1 LVQLTASRLAE
12 PVNIRLKEYQVQ
24 LTRPRQL
31 LILLLLTALTLLLLI
46 IQPAEEPALRSLA
59 PSPVLVNLVSRTDLY
74 PVELVSGHL
83 QPVRRAWLRF
93 EVEGRVAERRA
104 EAGQSVTVGDV
115 LLALDDQDYQD
126 ALIQAQAEWQQAK
139 EDLQRDG
146 SLLKLAERS
155 RKLQEEEVSRLN
167 SLGERSL
174 ASKTRLGDAQALL
187 AQRLSEEARLRAS
200 VNTGPQRV
208 AARNAAMDRA
218 QRSLDRT
225 TLKAPFAGRV
235 NQVQLQVGDY
245 ANRNQQALELISDQ
259 LDFYAQVRGPV
270 ARALTLGQQVTVRV
284 GDRSYTASVAAVQ
297 PDPDPSTF
305 THAIRLRMP
314 ESETRSGVLAVVQL
328 PLQPV
333 REALVVPTTA
343 ILLEEGSAY
352 VFTVEGEHLQRVA
365 VQLGPRVVQQ
375 QVIVSGIDAGEQVV
389 VRDVAALADGQVVVS
404 EALQPVQQEE

>member
-1 LVQLTASRLAE
+1 M
-12 PVNIRLKEYQVQ
+12 N
-24 LTRPRQL
+24 LTRPRQV
-31 LILLLLTALTLLLLI
+31 LILLLLTAIALLLLI
-46 IQPAEEPALRSLA
+46 IQPADEPALRSLA
-59 PSPVLVNLVSRTDLY
+59 PSPVLVNHASRTDLY
-74 PVELVSGHL
+74 PRELVSGHL

-93 EVEGRVAERRA
+93 EVDGRVAERRA
-104 EAGQSVTVGDV
+104 EAGQSVSVGDV
-115 LLALDDQDYQD
+115 LLTLDDQDYQD
-126 ALIQAQAEWQQAK
+126 VLIQAQAEWQQA
-139 EDLQRDG
+139 EQDLQRDR

-174 ASKTRLGDAQALL
+174 ASKTRLGDAEALL
-187 AQRLSEEARLRAS
+187 AQRLSEEARLGAS

-208 AARNAAMDRA
+208 AASKAAMDRA
-218 QRSLDRT
+218 RRNLDRT
-225 TLKAPFAGRV
+225 TLKVPFAGRV

-270 ARALTLGQQVTVRV
+270 ARALTLGQRVTVSV

-297 PDPDPSTF
+297 PDPDPGTF

-314 ESETRSGVLAVVQL
+314 ESETRSGALAVVQL

-333 REALVVPTTA
+333 RNALVVPWTA
-343 ILLEEGSAY
+343 ILLDEGSAF
-352 VFTVEGEHLQRVA
+352 VFRVEGEHLQRVA
-365 VQLGPRVVQQ
+365 VQLGSRVVQQ

-404 EALQPVQQEE
+404 EALQPAQQEE

>member
-1 LVQLTASRLAE
+1 
-12 PVNIRLKEYQVQ
+12 
-24 LTRPRQL
+24 
-31 LILLLLTALTLLLLI
+31 
-46 IQPAEEPALRSLA
+46 
-59 PSPVLVNLVSRTDLY
+59 
-74 PVELVSGHL
+74 VELVSGHL

>member
-1 LVQLTASRLAE
+1 
-12 PVNIRLKEYQVQ
+12 
-24 LTRPRQL
+24 
-31 LILLLLTALTLLLLI
+31 LILLFLTAITLLLLI
-46 IQPAEEPALRSLA
+46 IQPTEEPALRSLA
-59 PSPVLVNLVSRTDLY
+59 PSPVLVNPASRTDLY
-74 PVELVSGHL
+74 PQELVSGHL
-83 QPVRRAWLRF
+83 QPVQRAWLRF
-93 EVEGRVAERRA
+93 EVDGRVAERKA
-104 EAGQSVTVGDV
+104 EAGQSVTVEDV
-115 LLALDDQDYQD
+115 LLALDDQDYRD
-126 ALIQAQAEWQQAK
+126 VLIQAQAEWQQA
-139 EDLQRDG
+139 EQEMQRDRNI
-146 SLLKLAERS
+146 LQLAERS

-208 AARNAAMDRA
+208 AASRAAMDRA
-218 QRSLDRT
+218 QRNLDRT
-225 TLKAPFAGRV
+225 ILKAPFAGRV

-245 ANRNQQALELISDQ
+245 AGRNQQALELISDR

-284 GDRSYTASVAAVQ
+284 GDRPFTATVAAVQ

-314 ESETRSGVLAVVQL
+314 ESETRSGALAVVQL
-328 PLQPV
+328 PLQPL
-333 REALVVPTTA
+333 RNALVVPSTA
-343 ILLEEGSAY
+343 ILLEEGSAF
-352 VFTVEGEHLQRVA
+352 VFRLAGEHLQRVA
-365 VQLGPRVVQQ
+365 VQLGRRVDQQ

-404 EALQPVQQEE
+404 EVLQPARQEE

>member
-1 LVQLTASRLAE
+1 M
-12 PVNIRLKEYQVQ
+12 N
-24 LTRPRQL
+24 LTRPRQV
-31 LILLLLTALTLLLLI
+31 LILLLLTAIALLLLI
-46 IQPAEEPALRSLA
+46 IQPADEPALRSLA
-59 PSPVLVNLVSRTDLY
+59 PSPVLVNHASRTDLY
-74 PVELVSGHL
+74 PRELVSGHL

-93 EVEGRVAERRA
+93 EVDGRVAERRA
-104 EAGQSVTVGDV
+104 EAGQSVSVGDV
-115 LLALDDQDYQD
+115 LLTLDDQDYQD
-126 ALIQAQAEWQQAK
+126 VLIQAQAEWQQA
-139 EDLQRDG
+139 EQDLQRDR

-174 ASKTRLGDAQALL
+174 ASKTRLGDAEALL
-187 AQRLSEEARLRAS
+187 AQRLSEEARLGAS

-208 AARNAAMDRA
+208 AASKAAMDRA
-218 QRSLDRT
+218 RRNLDRT
-225 TLKAPFAGRV
+225 TLKVPFAGRV

-270 ARALTLGQQVTVRV
+270 ARALTLGQRVTVSV

-297 PDPDPSTF
+297 PDPDPGTF

-314 ESETRSGVLAVVQL
+314 ESETRSGALAVAQL

-333 REALVVPTTA
+333 RNALVVPSTA
-343 ILLEEGSAY
+343 ILLDEGSAF
-352 VFTVEGEHLQRVA
+352 VFRVEGEHLQRVA

-404 EALQPVQQEE
+404 EALQPAQQEE

>member
-1 LVQLTASRLAE
+1 M
-12 PVNIRLKEYQVQ
+12 N
-24 LTRPRQL
+24 LTRPRQV
-31 LILLLLTALTLLLLI
+31 LILLLLTAIALLLLI
-46 IQPAEEPALRSLA
+46 IQPADEPALRSLA
-59 PSPVLVNLVSRTDLY
+59 PSPVLVNHASRTDLY
-74 PVELVSGHL
+74 PRELVSGHL

-93 EVEGRVAERRA
+93 EVDGRVAERRA
-104 EAGQSVTVGDV
+104 EAGQSVSVGDV
-115 LLALDDQDYQD
+115 LLTLDDQDYQD
-126 ALIQAQAEWQQAK
+126 VLIQAQAEWQQA
-139 EDLQRDG
+139 EQDLQRDR

-174 ASKTRLGDAQALL
+174 ASKTRLGDAEALL
-187 AQRLSEEARLRAS
+187 AQRLSEEARLGAS

-208 AARNAAMDRA
+208 AASKAAMDRA
-218 QRSLDRT
+218 RRNLDRT
-225 TLKAPFAGRV
+225 TLKVPFAGRV

-270 ARALTLGQQVTVRV
+270 ARALTLGQRVTVSV

-297 PDPDPSTF
+297 PDPDPGTF

-314 ESETRSGVLAVVQL
+314 ESETRSGALAVVQL

-333 REALVVPTTA
+333 RNALVVPSTA
-343 ILLEEGSAY
+343 ILLDEGSAF
-352 VFTVEGEHLQRVA
+352 VFRVEGEHLQRVA

-404 EALQPVQQEE
+404 EALQPAQQEE

>member
-1 LVQLTASRLAE
+1 M
-12 PVNIRLKEYQVQ
+12 N
-24 LTRPRQL
+24 LTRPRQV
-31 LILLLLTALTLLLLI
+31 LILLLLTAIALLLLI
-46 IQPAEEPALRSLA
+46 IQPADEPALRSLA
-59 PSPVLVNLVSRTDLY
+59 PSPVLVNHASRTDLY
-74 PVELVSGHL
+74 PRELVSGHL

-93 EVEGRVAERRA
+93 EVDGRVAERRA
-104 EAGQSVTVGDV
+104 EAGQSVSVGDV
-115 LLALDDQDYQD
+115 LLTLDDQDYQD
-126 ALIQAQAEWQQAK
+126 VLIQAQAEWQQA
-139 EDLQRDG
+139 EQDLQRDR

-174 ASKTRLGDAQALL
+174 ASKTRLGDAEALL
-187 AQRLSEEARLRAS
+187 AQRLSEEARLGAS

-208 AARNAAMDRA
+208 AASKAAMDRA
-218 QRSLDRT
+218 RRNLDRT
-225 TLKAPFAGRV
+225 TLKVPFAGRV

-245 ANRNQQALELISDQ
+245 ANRNQQALELVSDQ

-270 ARALTLGQQVTVRV
+270 ARALTLGQRVTVSV

-297 PDPDPSTF
+297 PDPDPGTF

-314 ESETRSGVLAVVQL
+314 ESETRSGALAVVQL

-333 REALVVPTTA
+333 RNALVVPSTA
-343 ILLEEGSAY
+343 ILLDEGSAF
-352 VFTVEGEHLQRVA
+352 VFRVEGEHLQRVA

-404 EALQPVQQEE
+404 EALQPAQQEE

>member
-1 LVQLTASRLAE
+1 M
-12 PVNIRLKEYQVQ
+12 Q
-24 LTRPRQL
+24 LTRPRQVM
-31 LILLLLTALTLLLLI
+31 ILLFLTAITLLLLI

-59 PSPVLVNLVSRTDLY
+59 PSPVLVNPASRTDLY
-74 PVELVSGHL
+74 PQELVSGHL

-93 EVEGRVAERRA
+93 EVDGRVADRQA
-104 EAGQSVTVGDV
+104 EPGQSVTLGDV

-126 ALIQAQAEWQQAK
+126 ALIQAQAEWRQAE
-139 EDLQRDG
+139 EDLQRDR

-155 RKLQEEEVSRLN
+155 RTLQEEEVSRLN

-187 AQRLSEEARLRAS
+187 AQRLSEEARLHAS
-200 VNTGPQRV
+200 VNMGPQRL
-208 AARNAAMDRA
+208 AARKAAMDRA
-218 QRSLDRT
+218 QRNLDRT
-225 TLKAPFAGRV
+225 TLKAPFAGRI
-235 NQVQLQVGDY
+235 NQVQLDVGDY
-245 ANRNQQALELISDQ
+245 ASRNQQALELISDQ

-270 ARALTLGQQVTVRV
+270 ARALKLEQSVTVRV
-284 GDRSYTASVAAVQ
+284 GGRPFAATVAAVQ

-328 PLQPV
+328 PLQHL
-333 REALVVPTTA
+333 RNALVVPSTA
-343 ILLEEGSAY
+343 ILLEEGGAF
-352 VFTVEGEHLQRVA
+352 VFRVEGEHLQRVA
-365 VQLGPRVVQQ
+365 VQLGRRVDQQ

-404 EALQPVQQEE
+404 EALQPEQQEE

>member
-1 LVQLTASRLAE
+1 
-12 PVNIRLKEYQVQ
+12 VN
-24 LTRPRQL
+24 LTRPRQV
-31 LILLLLTALTLLLLI
+31 LILLLLTAIALLLLI
-46 IQPAEEPALRSLA
+46 IQPADEPALRSLA
-59 PSPVLVNLVSRTDLY
+59 PSHVLVNHASRTDLY
-74 PVELVSGHL
+74 PRELVSGHL

-93 EVEGRVAERRA
+93 EVDGRVAERRA
-104 EAGQSVTVGDV
+104 EAGQSVSVGDV
-115 LLALDDQDYQD
+115 LLTLDDQDYQD
-126 ALIQAQAEWQQAK
+126 VLIQAQAEWQQA
-139 EDLQRDG
+139 EQDLQRDR

-174 ASKTRLGDAQALL
+174 ASKTRLGDAEALL
-187 AQRLSEEARLRAS
+187 AQRLSEEARLGAS

-208 AARNAAMDRA
+208 AASKAAMDRA
-218 QRSLDRT
+218 RRNLDRT
-225 TLKAPFAGRV
+225 TLKVPFAGRV

-245 ANRNQQALELISDQ
+245 ANRNQQALELVSDQ

-270 ARALTLGQQVTVRV
+270 ARALTLGQRVTVSV

-297 PDPDPSTF
+297 PDPDPGTF

-314 ESETRSGVLAVVQL
+314 ESETRSGALAVVQL

-333 REALVVPTTA
+333 RNALVVPSTA
-343 ILLEEGSAY
+343 ILLDEGSAF
-352 VFTVEGEHLQRVA
+352 VFRVEGEHLQRVA

-404 EALQPVQQEE
+404 EALQPAQQEE

>member
-1 LVQLTASRLAE
+1 M
-12 PVNIRLKEYQVQ
+12 N
-24 LTRPRQL
+24 LTRPRQV
-31 LILLLLTALTLLLLI
+31 LILLLLTAIALLLLI
-46 IQPAEEPALRSLA
+46 IQPADEPALRSLA
-59 PSPVLVNLVSRTDLY
+59 PSPVLVNHASRTDLY
-74 PVELVSGHL
+74 PRELVSGHL

-93 EVEGRVAERRA
+93 EVDGRVAERRA
-104 EAGQSVTVGDV
+104 EAGQSVSVGDV
-115 LLALDDQDYQD
+115 LLTLDDQDYQD
-126 ALIQAQAEWQQAK
+126 VLIQAQAEWQQA
-139 EDLQRDG
+139 EQNLQRDR

-174 ASKTRLGDAQALL
+174 ASKTRLGDAEALL
-187 AQRLSEEARLRAS
+187 AQRLSEEARLGAS

-208 AARNAAMDRA
+208 AASKAAMDRA
-218 QRSLDRT
+218 RRNLDRT
-225 TLKAPFAGRV
+225 TLKVPFAGRV

-270 ARALTLGQQVTVRV
+270 ARALTLGQRVTVSV

-297 PDPDPSTF
+297 PDPDPGTF

-333 REALVVPTTA
+333 RNALVVPSTA
-343 ILLEEGSAY
+343 ILLDEGSAF
-352 VFTVEGEHLQRVA
+352 VFRVEGEHLQRVA

-404 EALQPVQQEE
+404 EALQPAQQEE

>member
-1 LVQLTASRLAE
+1 M
-12 PVNIRLKEYQVQ
+12 N
-24 LTRPRQL
+24 LTRPRQV
-31 LILLLLTALTLLLLI
+31 LILLLLTAIALLLLI
-46 IQPAEEPALRSLA
+46 IQPADEPALRSLA
-59 PSPVLVNLVSRTDLY
+59 PSPVLVNHASRTDLY
-74 PVELVSGHL
+74 PRELVSGHL

-93 EVEGRVAERRA
+93 EVDGRVAERRV
-104 EAGQSVTVGDV
+104 EAGQSVSVGDV
-115 LLALDDQDYQD
+115 LLTLDDQDYQD
-126 ALIQAQAEWQQAK
+126 VLIQAQAEWQQA
-139 EDLQRDG
+139 EQDLQRDR

-174 ASKTRLGDAQALL
+174 ASKTRLGDAEALL
-187 AQRLSEEARLRAS
+187 AQRLSEEARLGAS

-208 AARNAAMDRA
+208 AASKAAMDRA
-218 QRSLDRT
+218 RRNLDRT
-225 TLKAPFAGRV
+225 TLKVPFAGRV

-270 ARALTLGQQVTVRV
+270 ARALTLGQRVTVSV

-297 PDPDPSTF
+297 PDPDPGTF

-314 ESETRSGVLAVVQL
+314 ESETRSGALAVAQL

-333 REALVVPTTA
+333 RNALVVPSTA
-343 ILLEEGSAY
+343 ILLDEGSAF
-352 VFTVEGEHLQRVA
+352 VFRVEGEHLQRVA

-404 EALQPVQQEE
+404 EALQPAQQEE

>member
-1 LVQLTASRLAE
+1 M
-12 PVNIRLKEYQVQ
+12 N
-24 LTRPRQL
+24 LTRPRQV
-31 LILLLLTALTLLLLI
+31 LILLLLTAIALLLLI
-46 IQPAEEPALRSLA
+46 IQPADEPALRSLA
-59 PSPVLVNLVSRTDLY
+59 PSPVLVNHASRTDLY
-74 PVELVSGHL
+74 PRELVSGHL

-93 EVEGRVAERRA
+93 EVDGRVAERRA
-104 EAGQSVTVGDV
+104 EAGQSVSVGDV
-115 LLALDDQDYQD
+115 LLTLDDQDYQD
-126 ALIQAQAEWQQAK
+126 VLIQAQAEWQQA
-139 EDLQRDG
+139 EQNLQRDR

-174 ASKTRLGDAQALL
+174 ASKTRLGDAEALL
-187 AQRLSEEARLRAS
+187 AQRLSEEARLGAS

-208 AARNAAMDRA
+208 AASKAAMDRA
-218 QRSLDRT
+218 RRNLDRT
-225 TLKAPFAGRV
+225 TLKVPFAGRV

-245 ANRNQQALELISDQ
+245 ANRNQQALELISDE

-270 ARALTLGQQVTVRV
+270 ARALTLGQRVTVSV

-297 PDPDPSTF
+297 PDPDPGTF

-333 REALVVPTTA
+333 RNALVVPSTA
-343 ILLEEGSAY
+343 ILLDEGSAF
-352 VFTVEGEHLQRVA
+352 VFRVEGEHLQRVA

-404 EALQPVQQEE
+404 EALQPAQQEE

>member
-1 LVQLTASRLAE
+1 M
-12 PVNIRLKEYQVQ
+12 N
-24 LTRPRQL
+24 LTRPRQV
-31 LILLLLTALTLLLLI
+31 LILLLLTAIALLLLI
-46 IQPAEEPALRSLA
+46 IQPADEPALRSLA
-59 PSPVLVNLVSRTDLY
+59 PSPVLVNHASRTDLY
-74 PVELVSGHL
+74 PRELVSGHL

-93 EVEGRVAERRA
+93 EVDGRVAERRA
-104 EAGQSVTVGDV
+104 EAGQSVSVGDV
-115 LLALDDQDYQD
+115 LLTLDDQDYQD
-126 ALIQAQAEWQQAK
+126 VLIQAQAEWQQA
-139 EDLQRDG
+139 EQDLQRDR

-174 ASKTRLGDAQALL
+174 ASKTRLGDAEALL
-187 AQRLSEEARLRAS
+187 AQRLSEEARLGAS

-208 AARNAAMDRA
+208 AASKAAMDRA
-218 QRSLDRT
+218 RRNLDRT
-225 TLKAPFAGRV
+225 TLKVPFAGRV

-245 ANRNQQALELISDQ
+245 ANRNQQALELVSDQ

-270 ARALTLGQQVTVRV
+270 ARALTLGQRVTVSV

-297 PDPDPSTF
+297 PDPDPGTF

-333 REALVVPTTA
+333 RNALVVPSTA
-343 ILLEEGSAY
+343 ILLDEGSAF
-352 VFTVEGEHLQRVA
+352 VFRVEGEHLQRVA

-404 EALQPVQQEE
+404 EALQPAQQEE

>member
-1 LVQLTASRLAE
+1 M
-12 PVNIRLKEYQVQ
+12 N

-31 LILLLLTALTLLLLI
+31 LILLLLTAIALLLLI
-46 IQPAEEPALRSLA
+46 IQPADEPALRSLA
-59 PSPVLVNLVSRTDLY
+59 PSPVLVNLASRIDLY
-74 PVELVSGHL
+74 PRELVSGHL

-93 EVEGRVAERRA
+93 EVDGRVAERRA
-104 EAGQSVTVGDV
+104 EAGQSVSVGDV
-115 LLALDDQDYQD
+115 LLTLDDQDYQD
-126 ALIQAQAEWQQAK
+126 VLIQAQAEWRQA
-139 EDLQRDG
+139 EQDLQRDR
-146 SLLKLAERS
+146 SLLKLAQRS

-174 ASKTRLGDAQALL
+174 ASKTRLGDAEALL
-187 AQRLSEEARLRAS
+187 AQRLSEEARLGAS
-200 VNTGPQRV
+200 VNTGPQRL
-208 AARNAAMDRA
+208 AASKAAMDRA
-218 QRSLDRT
+218 RRNLDRT

-270 ARALTLGQQVTVRV
+270 ARALTLGQRVTVSV

-297 PDPDPSTF
+297 PDPDPGTF

-314 ESETRSGVLAVVQL
+314 ESETRSGALAVVQL

-333 REALVVPTTA
+333 RNALVVPSTA
-343 ILLEEGSAY
+343 ILLDEGSAF
-352 VFTVEGEHLQRVA
+352 VFRVEGEHLQRVA

-404 EALQPVQQEE
+404 EALQPAQQEE

>member
-1 LVQLTASRLAE
+1 
-12 PVNIRLKEYQVQ
+12 VQ
-24 LTRPRQL
+24 LTRPRQV
-31 LILLLLTALTLLLLI
+31 LILLLLTAITLLLLI

-59 PSPVLVNLVSRTDLY
+59 PSPVLVNLASRTDLY
-74 PVELVSGHL
+74 PQELVSGHL

-93 EVEGRVAERRA
+93 EVDGRVAERRA

-126 ALIQAQAEWQQAK
+126 VLIQAQAEWQQA
-139 EDLQRDG
+139 EQDLQRDR

-174 ASKTRLGDAQALL
+174 ASKTRLGDAKALL

-200 VNTGPQRV
+200 VNTGPQRL
-208 AARNAAMDRA
+208 AAGKAAMDRA
-218 QRSLDRT
+218 QRNLDRT

-245 ANRNQQALELISDQ
+245 ASRNQQALELISDQ

-270 ARALTLGQQVTVRV
+270 ARALTLGQRVALRV
-284 GDRSYTASVAAVQ
+284 GDRPYTASVAAVQ

-314 ESETRSGVLAVVQL
+314 ESETRSGALAVVQL
-328 PLQPV
+328 PLQPL
-333 REALVVPTTA
+333 RNALVVPSTA
-343 ILLEEGSAY
+343 ILLEEGSAF
-352 VFTVEGEHLQRVA
+352 VFRVEGEYLQRVA
-365 VQLGPRVVQQ
+365 VQLGRRVDQQ

-404 EALQPVQQEE
+404 EALQPAQQEE

>member
-1 LVQLTASRLAE
+1 MILLFLTA
-12 PVNIRLKEYQVQ
+12 I
-24 LTRPRQL
+24 
-31 LILLLLTALTLLLLI
+31 TLLLLI

-59 PSPVLVNLVSRTDLY
+59 PSPVLVNPASRTDLY
-74 PVELVSGHL
+74 PQELVSGHL

-93 EVEGRVAERRA
+93 EVDGRVADRQA
-104 EAGQSVTVGDV
+104 EPGQSVTLGDV

-126 ALIQAQAEWQQAK
+126 ALIQAQAEWQQVE
-139 EDLQRDG
+139 EDLQRDR

-155 RKLQEEEVSRLN
+155 RTLQEEEVSRLN

-187 AQRLSEEARLRAS
+187 AQRLSEEARLHAS
-200 VNTGPQRV
+200 VNMGPQRL
-208 AARNAAMDRA
+208 AARKAAMDRA
-218 QRSLDRT
+218 QRNLDRT
-225 TLKAPFAGRV
+225 TLKAPFAGRI
-235 NQVQLQVGDY
+235 NQVQLDVGDY
-245 ANRNQQALELISDQ
+245 ASRNQQALELISDQ

-270 ARALTLGQQVTVRV
+270 ARALKLEQSVTVRV
-284 GDRSYTASVAAVQ
+284 GGRPFAATVAAVQ

-328 PLQPV
+328 PLQHL
-333 REALVVPTTA
+333 RNALVVPSTA
-343 ILLEEGSAY
+343 ILLEEGGAF
-352 VFTVEGEHLQRVA
+352 VFRVEGEHLQRVA
-365 VQLGPRVVQQ
+365 VQLGRRVDQQ

-404 EALQPVQQEE
+404 EALQPEQQEE

>member
-1 LVQLTASRLAE
+1 M
-12 PVNIRLKEYQVQ
+12 N
-24 LTRPRQL
+24 LTRPRQV
-31 LILLLLTALTLLLLI
+31 LILLLLTAIALLLLI
-46 IQPAEEPALRSLA
+46 IQPADEPALRSLA
-59 PSPVLVNLVSRTDLY
+59 PSPVLVNHTSRTDLY
-74 PVELVSGHL
+74 PRELVSGHL

-93 EVEGRVAERRA
+93 EVDGRVAERRA
-104 EAGQSVTVGDV
+104 EAGQSVSVGDV
-115 LLALDDQDYQD
+115 LLTLDDQDYQD
-126 ALIQAQAEWQQAK
+126 VLIQAQAEWQQA
-139 EDLQRDG
+139 EQDLQRDR

-174 ASKTRLGDAQALL
+174 ASKTRLGDAEALL
-187 AQRLSEEARLRAS
+187 AQRLSEEARLGAS
-200 VNTGPQRV
+200 VNTGPQRL
-208 AARNAAMDRA
+208 AASKAAMDRA
-218 QRSLDRT
+218 RRNLDRT

-270 ARALTLGQQVTVRV
+270 ARALTLGQRVTVSV

-297 PDPDPSTF
+297 PDPDPGTF

-314 ESETRSGVLAVVQL
+314 ESETRSGALAVVQL

-333 REALVVPTTA
+333 RNALVVPSTA
-343 ILLEEGSAY
+343 ILLEEGSAF
-352 VFTVEGEHLQRVA
+352 VFRVEGEHLKRVA

-404 EALQPVQQEE
+404 EALQPAQQEE

>member
-1 LVQLTASRLAE
+1 
-12 PVNIRLKEYQVQ
+12 VQ
-24 LTRPRQL
+24 LTRPRQVM
-31 LILLLLTALTLLLLI
+31 ILLLLTAITLLLLI

-59 PSPVLVNLVSRTDLY
+59 PSPVPVDFASRTDLY
-74 PVELVSGHL
+74 PQQLVSGHL

-93 EVEGRVAERRA
+93 EVDGRVAERRA
-104 EAGQSVTVGDV
+104 EPGQSVTVGDV
-115 LLALDDQDYQD
+115 LLALDGRDYQD
-126 ALIQAQAEWQQAK
+126 ALIQVQAEWQQA
-139 EDLQRDG
+139 EQDLQRDR

-200 VNTGPQRV
+200 VNTGPQRL
-208 AARNAAMDRA
+208 AARKAAMDRA
-218 QRSLDRT
+218 QRNLDRT

-235 NQVQLQVGDY
+235 NQVQLDVGDY
-245 ANRNQQALELISDQ
+245 ASRNQQALELISDQ

-270 ARALTLGQQVTVRV
+270 ARALTLGQSVTVRV
-284 GDRSYTASVAAVQ
+284 GDRPYTASVAAVQ

-314 ESETRSGVLAVVQL
+314 ESETRSGALAVAQL
-328 PLQPV
+328 PLQAL
-333 REALVVPTTA
+333 RNALVVPSTA
-343 ILLEEGSAY
+343 ILLEDGSAF
-352 VFTVEGEHLQRVA
+352 VFRVEGDHLQRVA

-389 VRDVAALADGQVVVS
+389 TRDVAALADGQVVIS
-404 EALQPVQQEE
+404 EALQPAQQAD

>member
-1 LVQLTASRLAE
+1 
-12 PVNIRLKEYQVQ
+12 Y
-24 LTRPRQL
+24 PR
-31 LILLLLTALTLLLLI
+31 
-46 IQPAEEPALRSLA
+46 
-59 PSPVLVNLVSRTDLY
+59 
-74 PVELVSGHL
+74 ELVSGHL

-93 EVEGRVAERRA
+93 EVDGRVAERRA
-104 EAGQSVTVGDV
+104 EAGQSVSVGDV
-115 LLALDDQDYQD
+115 LLTLDDQDYQD
-126 ALIQAQAEWQQAK
+126 VLIQAQAEWQQA
-139 EDLQRDG
+139 EQDLQRDR

-174 ASKTRLGDAQALL
+174 ASKTRLGDAEALL
-187 AQRLSEEARLRAS
+187 AQRLSEEARLGAS

-208 AARNAAMDRA
+208 AASKAAMDRA
-218 QRSLDRT
+218 RRNLDRT
-225 TLKAPFAGRV
+225 TLKVPFAGRV

-270 ARALTLGQQVTVRV
+270 ARALTLGQRVTVSV

-297 PDPDPSTF
+297 PDPDPGTF

-314 ESETRSGVLAVVQL
+314 ESETRSGALAVVQL

-333 REALVVPTTA
+333 RNALVVPSTA
-343 ILLEEGSAY
+343 ILLDEGSAF
-352 VFTVEGEHLQRVA
+352 VFRVEGEHLQRVA

-404 EALQPVQQEE
+404 EALQPAQQEE

>member
-1 LVQLTASRLAE
+1 
-12 PVNIRLKEYQVQ
+12 VN
-24 LTRPRQL
+24 LTRPRQV
-31 LILLLLTALTLLLLI
+31 LILLLLTAIALLLLI
-46 IQPAEEPALRSLA
+46 IQPADEPALRSLA
-59 PSPVLVNLVSRTDLY
+59 PSPVLVNHASRTDLY
-74 PVELVSGHL
+74 PRELVSGHL

-93 EVEGRVAERRA
+93 EVDGRVAERRA
-104 EAGQSVTVGDV
+104 EAGQSVSVGDV
-115 LLALDDQDYQD
+115 LLTLDDQDYQD
-126 ALIQAQAEWQQAK
+126 VLIQAQAEWQQA
-139 EDLQRDG
+139 EQDLQRDR

-174 ASKTRLGDAQALL
+174 ASKTRLGDAEALL
-187 AQRLSEEARLRAS
+187 AQRLSEEARLGAS

-208 AARNAAMDRA
+208 AASKAAMDRA
-218 QRSLDRT
+218 RRNLDRT
-225 TLKAPFAGRV
+225 TLKVPFAGRV

-270 ARALTLGQQVTVRV
+270 ARALTLGQRVTVSV

-297 PDPDPSTF
+297 PDPDPGTF

-314 ESETRSGVLAVVQL
+314 ESETRSGALAVVQL

-333 REALVVPTTA
+333 RNALVVPSTA
-343 ILLEEGSAY
+343 ILLDEGSAF
-352 VFTVEGEHLQRVA
+352 VFRVEGEHLQRVA

-404 EALQPVQQEE
+404 EALQPAQQEE